1 MSSARAM
8 SSLFRRL
15 VLIQLVTVTA
25 AILLLSLRSY
35 YQLFDSISLHH
46 WPSYFAKWIARLEAD
61 NTDPARAGV
70 MAQNIADVA
79 AEGFEGASR
88 DDVVYKVWRA
98 DGVVLAQSHAIA
110 WPAPASINVLA
121 SHGDAWRQSG
131 WYLGTAW
138 SPDHAL
144 VATVGINYHLEHL
157 ISQMWLKQG
166 TSYLVVMVSF
176 LVGSWIALRLALRP
190 LRRLAG
196 SIAHRPPG
204 DLTALDTAGAPH
216 ELQPIIDSFNTLLAQ
231 FRSLLET
238 ERAFIANAA
247 HALRTPIAAI
257 SAQAHVLIAEP
268 DDSGRHM
275 AAAALQLGV
284 RRSARV
290 IQRLLLLSKLDTA
303 PGQFRPEP
311 GDVAVMIREV
321 IRTQSERIHGG
332 GQQLSLRL
340 QELPRRYFRDALATA
355 LECLIDNAIRYAPG
369 ARIEVAAHA
378 EGDET
383 VITVAD
389 DGPGIP
395 AELRSRAFNRFDR
408 LGRSDEEGSGLG
420 LAIVLHVSQLHG
432 GSAQLRSPTSGTGS
446 VFEMRLPLLEI

>member
-1 MSSARAM
+1 MSSGRAVP
-8 SSLFRRL
+8 SLFRRL
-15 VLIQLVTVTA
+15 VLMQLVIVTA
-25 AILLLSLRSY
+25 AISLLCLRAY
-35 YQLFDSISLHH
+35 YQLYDSLALQH
-46 WPSYFAKWIARLEAD
+46 WPPFFAEWIARLEAD

-70 MAQNIADVA
+70 MARNIAQVA
-79 AEGFEGASR
+79 TEGLEGPR

-98 DGVVLAQSHAIA
+98 NGVVLAQSQAMA
-110 WPAPASINVLA
+110 WPAPASIKALA
-121 SHGDAWRQSG
+121 SDDHAWEQSG
-131 WYLGTAW
+131 WYIGTAW
-138 SPDHAL
+138 SPNHAV
-144 VATVGINYHLEHL
+144 VAAVAIDYHLQRMIGE
-157 ISQMWLKQG
+157 IWLKQG
-166 TSYLVVMVSF
+166 MSYLVVMVSV
-176 LVGSWIALRLALRP
+176 LGASWVAMRFALQP
-190 LRRLAG
+190 LRRLAT

-204 DLTALDTAGAPH
+204 DLTALDAAGGPR

-247 HALRTPIAAI
+247 HELRTPIAAI

-268 DDSGRHM
+268 DDSGRRM

-303 PGQFRPEP
+303 PGQFQPES
-311 GDVAVMIREV
+311 GDIAVMIREV
-321 IRTQSERIHGG
+321 VRTQLERVHSR
-332 GQQLSLRL
+332 GQQLSLQL

-369 ARIEVAAHA
+369 ARIEVVARA
-378 EGDET
+378 EDHET

-389 DGPGIP
+389 EGPGIP

-432 GSAQLRSPTSGTGS
+432 GSVQLRSPTNGIGS
-446 VFEMRLPLLEI
+446 VFEMRLPLPEI